1 MNRRK
6 RISAAAP
13 CSLPGKA
20 QYAGEGK
27 EDFRND
33 RRLEELVKLARDGN
47 QWAWNSLL
55 CRFLPLV
62 QLIARRHG
70 LQSQDAEDVNQVV
83 WLKLLQHIKSIR
95 NTRSLAGWIATTSR
109 NECVNV
115 IRRSRPLVLFDDWP
129 SFFDAAHTVSYDW
142 IEEAAA
148 HERKRALARALKGL
162 SSRHRQLLNLLV
174 ADPPLSYVEIGKRM
188 GMPVGSIG
196 PTRLR
201 VIARLRESMGM
212 AGDSPERRRESA

>member
-1 MNRRK
+1 M
-6 RISAAAP
+6 P
-13 CSLPGKA
+13 CSLPGNA
-20 QYAGEGK
+20 QHSGESTG
-27 EDFRND
+27 DYRND

-47 QWAWNSLL
+47 QPAWDGLL

-62 QLIARRHG
+62 QLIARRYG
-70 LQSQDAEDVNQVV
+70 LQRQDVEDVNQVV
-83 WLKLLQHIKSIR
+83 WLKLLQHIKRIR
-95 NTRSLAGWIATTSR
+95 DTRSLAGWIATTSR

-129 SFFDAAHTVSYDW
+129 SSFDAAHTVSYDW

-148 HERKRALARALKGL
+148 HERKRALARGLKGL
-162 SSRHRQLLNLLV
+162 SRQHRELLNLLA

-201 VIARLRESMGM
+201 AIARLRELMGVA
-212 AGDSPERRRESA
+212 AGAPEQRRESA